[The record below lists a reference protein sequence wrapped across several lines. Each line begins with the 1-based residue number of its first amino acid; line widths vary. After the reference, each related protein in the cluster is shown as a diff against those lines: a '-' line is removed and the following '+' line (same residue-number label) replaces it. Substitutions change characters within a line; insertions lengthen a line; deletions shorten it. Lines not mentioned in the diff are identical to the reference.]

1 MSSKITENNL
11 TKMIKESIVKHL
23 SKLNESAN
31 YLYDGKNFYSDGT
44 MASVLDEVMGEVE
57 KYQNFA
63 QQLQAAISNL
73 QKIGENIVDML
84 NYNFNLGV
92 RSIDN
97 FDRCELDD
105 NTLIINVDIPT
116 QNFAEACKRS
126 SGVMEVFNEEAGEHD
141 LDHLVSCGRY
151 CNWDDLYTSDG
162 ASLGDGMHKVEF
174 KPVTYTGIRNDN
186 LEVGNS
192 VPCQITIS
200 NALLV

>member
-1 MSSKITENNL
+1 M
-11 TKMIKESIVKHL
+11 
-23 SKLNESAN
+23 KLWER
-31 YLYDGKNFYSDGT
+31 F
-44 MASVLDEVMGEVE
+44 
-57 KYQNFA
+57 QNFA

-73 QKIGENIVDML
+73 QKIGENIIDML

-97 FDRCELDD
+97 FDRCELGD

-126 SGVMEVFNEEAGEHD
+126 SGVMEVFNEEEGEHD
-141 LDHLVSCGRY
+141 LNHLVSCGRY
-151 CNWDDLYTSDG
+151 CDWDDLYTSDG
-162 ASLGDGMHKVEF
+162 ASLGDDIHKVEF
-174 KPVTYTGIRNDN
+174 KPVTYTGLKQDN

-200 NALLV
+200 YALLV